1 MGLISL
7 NSGWG
12 FAVSLCKTAKAYA
25 ANKRGILLSAIPI
38 LDHTCTTLCCQV
50 SISSTQ
56 FLDPAHNQ
64 SYRKNDPPSQGPTIP
79 SDMLDSFVI
88 AGVHKRESVG
98 MHNTL
103 SGNVVSNRE
112 TTLDFR
118 TDLSSASICC
128 SKTETF
134 HIRILNVML
143 DLIAFLSPQ
152 LVTLWLGELLNTISV
167 FRLNKKSFKEG
178 GTQYTILTK
187 AFYIRFLNFLGFT
200 NIFIKK
206 GKCLTICELTV
217 LWQSRMNAILFIC
230 VHLFLHSPYFFT
242 LSLLFVLHKHA
253 LQKYEMTK

>member
-12 FAVSLCKTAKAYA
+12 SAVSLCKTTKAYSA
-25 ANKRGILLSAIPI
+25 TERGSLHSPIPI

-64 SYRKNDPPSQGPTIP
+64 SSRKKWPTVSGTSIR
-79 SDMLDSFVI
+79 SDMPNSFVI
-88 AGVHKRESVG
+88 AGAHKRENVG

-103 SGNVVSNRE
+103 SGNVVSNCE
-112 TTLDFR
+112 TALYFR
-118 TDLSSASICC
+118 TNLSSVSICC
-128 SKTETF
+128 SNTETF
-134 HIRILNVML
+134 HIQILNVML

-152 LVTLWLGELLNTISV
+152 LVTHWLGELLNTISV

-200 NIFIKK
+200 TIFIKK

-242 LSLLFVLHKHA
+242 LSLLFMLHKHA
-253 LQKYEMTK
+253 LQKHKMTK